1 MVSQE
6 ETLMVQEGI
15 LGNKTHM
22 GLQIPSKPNTDA
34 LLPQLW
40 SRERCAALCGKAQGD
55 MLPHCSLSGDLPLPE
70 GPEGDIVVVVC
81 YVDDKQTVVL
91 MSSNLQEWELTFT
104 ESLRFAMKNL
114 QNLTKGEHAMK
125 PAERWSLHPSG
136 CATTQWLDGS
146 DAARIALLPLVAA
159 TRKRAEGDEGG
170 MVALFASSHITL
182 TGGSKNPLGLC
193 YAGDVANTQIAPNE
207 LLCSSPWRLVK
218 ALADPQAERHPLR
231 QLSKPPK
238 ADPSA
243 APRVWKWIPYIPG
256 PGEFSVPRDQNE
268 VDAILAACEAIQ
280 GGNSGIQI
288 PVFGKISTPED
299 ARQEKCK
306 HALQFKEKGGQRF
319 VAEDFTGALEA
330 YLAALQLEVL
340 SSSDSAK
347 VHANMAAC
355 LIKLGGE
362 ERAAK
367 ALRAAVEAYTLD
379 PTYAK
384 AYFRAA
390 QALEILG
397 ETEGAAEAQAKADE
411 LTAAENAVK
420 EAKRVAQ
427 REKKAAKEAKQN
439 AQREKRVAKEAKEAA
454 VAAEKALYTAH
465 TPSDPT
471 DGSCECCPDKDPR
484 AAYGVIDAKAV
495 LAGAKFEDGLKI
507 KW

>member
-1 MVSQE
+1 MGNSKQIMVEQ
-6 ETLMVQEGI
+6 TQMMQEGI

-22 GLQIPSKPNTDA
+22 GLRIPSKMNTDA

-40 SRERCAALCGKAQGD
+40 SRERCVALGGKAQGD
-55 MLPHCSLSGDLPLPE
+55 MLPHCSLSGDFPLPE
-70 GPEGDIVVVVC
+70 GPDGDIVVVVC
-81 YVDDKQTVVL
+81 YVNDNQTVVL
-91 MSSNLQEWELTFT
+91 MSSNLQEWEITFT
-104 ESLRFAMKNL
+104 ESLQFAMKNL
-114 QNLTKGEHAMK
+114 VNLTKGEHAMK
-125 PAERWSLHPSG
+125 PAERWSVHPSG

-146 DAARIALLPLVAA
+146 DATRIALLPLVAA

-170 MVALFASSHITL
+170 TVALFASSHITL

-231 QLSKPPK
+231 QL
-238 ADPSA
+238 A
-243 APRVWKWIPYIPG
+243 
-256 PGEFSVPRDQNE
+256 
-268 VDAILAACEAIQ
+268 
-280 GGNSGIQI
+280 
-288 PVFGKISTPED
+288 TPED
-299 ARQEKCK
+299 AQQERCK
-306 HALQFKEKGGQRF
+306 QALQFKEKGGQRF
-319 VAEDFTGALEA
+319 VAEDLTGALEA
-330 YLAALQLEVL
+330 YLAALQLEAL

-397 ETEGAAEAQAKADE
+397 ETDGAAEAQAKADE

-439 AQREKRVAKEAKEAA
+439 AQREKRKAKEAKEAA